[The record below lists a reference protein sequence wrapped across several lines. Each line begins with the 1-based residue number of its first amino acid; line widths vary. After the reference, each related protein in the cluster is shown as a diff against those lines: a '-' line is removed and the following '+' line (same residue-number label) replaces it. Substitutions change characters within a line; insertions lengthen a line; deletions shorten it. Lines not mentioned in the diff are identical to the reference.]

1 MPDLFGSY
9 LLTAELWVFA
19 LFLLHIWYFRTAS
32 WGSAIE
38 SLPPSSAKPING
50 TMSASS
56 KDSRLCLA
64 FNGRSNGLRTR
75 SAVSSWWRKALF
87 LPEPTD
93 TEERAQRDAEMDAKT
108 EAVHNDLQRDL
119 DRLMQTI
126 DEKEITVVPK
136 AKT

>member
-1 MPDLFGSY
+1 M
-9 LLTAELWVFA
+9 
-19 LFLLHIWYFRTAS
+19 
-32 WGSAIE
+32 
-38 SLPPSSAKPING
+38 
-50 TMSASS
+50 
-56 KDSRLCLA
+56 
-64 FNGRSNGLRTR
+64 
-75 SAVSSWWRKALF
+75 SSWWRKALF